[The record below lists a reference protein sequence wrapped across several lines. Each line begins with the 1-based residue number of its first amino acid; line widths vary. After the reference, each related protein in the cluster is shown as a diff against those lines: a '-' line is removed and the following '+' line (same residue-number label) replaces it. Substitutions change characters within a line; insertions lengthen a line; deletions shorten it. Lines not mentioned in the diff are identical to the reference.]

1 MSYNY
6 NWIFETKQLSYGCI
20 RIIPRCYLMSAQ
32 VIRKLVSVFN
42 GIVQLPGMD
51 QQREGKLKGK

>member
-1 MSYNY
+1 
-6 NWIFETKQLSYGCI
+6 
-20 RIIPRCYLMSAQ
+20 MSAQ

-51 QQREGKLKGK
+51 KQREGKLKGK